1 MVLVNPNTSTATT
14 AMMAAIARRSLGPAL
29 PVRGV
34 TVARGPRMLTDP
46 DALRAAAPEV
56 LAAGLRA
63 TAGGDCVALLVA
75 AFGDPGLAE
84 LRAATSTTSTAGATS
99 TASTA
104 STTSTARAAGEAGE
118 AGAPGPVGTAGVTGE
133 AVVPTAGAAGVR
145 AAGFPVV
152 GATGVPAAGV
162 PAAGIPVVGIGEA
175 ALLEAAAAGTPFGIA
190 TTTPLL
196 ADAIH
201 ARVTALGLADL
212 CTGIR
217 LTAGDPERLSA
228 DPVLLLDRLE
238 RAVRAGAERDGA
250 RAVVIGGGPLGEA
263 AEELQARCAVRVVAP
278 IPAACRA
285 IARLLTA

>member
-14 AMMAAIARRSLGPAL
+14 AMMTAIARRSLGPAL

-63 TAGGDCVALLVA
+63 TAGGDCAALLVA

-84 LRAATSTTSTAGATS
+84 LRAATGTTSTAGTASTTSTAGATS
-99 TASTA
+99 TA
-104 STTSTARAAGEAGE
+104 RAAGAAGS
-118 AGAPGPVGTAGVTGE
+118 PGPVGTAGVTG
-133 AVVPTAGAAGVR
+133 AAAVPTAGAAGVR
-145 AAGFPVV
+145 AAGFPAV

>member
-118 AGAPGPVGTAGVTGE
+118 AGAPGPVGTAGGTG
-133 AVVPTAGAAGVR
+133 AAGAAGVR

-238 RAVRAGAERDGA
+238 RAVRAGAERDGPAPSSSAAA
-250 RAVVIGGGPLGEA
+250 RS
-263 AEELQARCAVRVVAP
+263 ARRP
-278 IPAACRA
+278 RSSRPAARSGSSPRSRRPA
-285 IARLLTA
+285 ARSPAC